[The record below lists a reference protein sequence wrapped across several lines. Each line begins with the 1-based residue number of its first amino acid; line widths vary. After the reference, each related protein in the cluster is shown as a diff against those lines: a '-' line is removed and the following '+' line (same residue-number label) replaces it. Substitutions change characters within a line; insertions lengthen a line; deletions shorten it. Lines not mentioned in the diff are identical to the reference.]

1 MTLKNSVKFETK
13 SGLISNNRSVLSKT
27 QVSLSDEHNKL
38 INEIT
43 DKGWREFTKNMLL
56 RYIFEMNH
64 NNNLIENSKDSTTKD
79 PKLITQYKRYKENLT
94 DAYFLIDEKGKPSF
108 HKLVMM
114 TKNRDALQKHLA
126 NAGIETKIHY
136 RQILNEEFA
145 GLYTYPYADNI
156 CKNAISLPIYPYL
169 KMQEVDYICEVIK
182 EFYVR

>member
-27 QVSLSDEHNKL
+27 QVSISDEHNKL

-79 PKLITQYKRYKENLT
+79 PKLITQYKRYKEKYNKSKQ
-94 DAYFLIDEKGKPSF
+94 DYEYAMD
-108 HKLVMM
+108 KL
-114 TKNRDALQKHLA
+114 KRRIPPHLY
-126 NAGIETKIHY
+126 ETKPESI
-136 RQILNEEFA
+136 E
-145 GLYTYPYADNI
+145 
-156 CKNAISLPIYPYL
+156 
-169 KMQEVDYICEVIK
+169 
-182 EFYVR
+182 